1 MANTLIAVAL
11 VFTATLIGAFGA
23 LFFKKA
29 SATIRRH
36 IGSFLTNIN
45 LYIGGF
51 LYALSTVFFIPALKF
66 GDLSLVY
73 PLTSLT
79 YIWVT
84 ILSSVYLKEKI
95 NAYKIAG
102 IALIFVGIAAIGIG
116 S

>member
-1 MANTLIAVAL
+1 MENTFIAVAL
-11 VFTATLIGAFGA
+11 VFTATLIGACGA

-29 SATIRRH
+29 SATIHRH
-36 IGSFLTNIN
+36 ISSFLMNIN

-51 LYALSTVFFIPALKF
+51 LYVLSTVFFIPALKF

-79 YIWVT
+79 YIWVA
-84 ILSSVYLKEKI
+84 ILSAVHFNEKI

-102 IALIFVGIAAIGIG
+102 IALILVGIGAIGIG